1 MPEERISA
9 GLAEAKQGLA
19 EAKRSSAPLTRAPK
33 ERNRPG
39 FFPWSIPEAAKQQ
52 LVKQPGEPQPDPG
65 AEGQHHQV

>member
-19 EAKRSSAPLTRAPK
+19 EAKLSSADPRAK